1 MALARIPAAMWV
13 ATAAHEGRRR
23 SIRAVFVQQ
32 AAISPVLISVALPRG
47 PTLAP
52 LIRETGVLG
61 LSLLSREERYM
72 TKRWEDKR
80 RGLDDLLDGP
90 EAITLTTG
98 VPLLKRALL
107 VLEGRIVRHLDL
119 EADHELFILQIL
131 GGRALN
137 PESSPARRKRAH
149 GLET

>member
-1 MALARIPAAMWV
+1 MWV
-13 ATAAHEGRRR
+13 ATAAHDGRRR
-23 SIRAVFVQQ
+23 SLRAVFVQQ
-32 AAISPVLISVALPRG
+32 AAVSPLLISVALPRG

-52 LIRETGVLG
+52 LLRESGVLG
-61 LSLLSREERYM
+61 LSLLAREERYM

-90 EAITLTTG
+90 EAFTLTTG
-98 VPLLKRALL
+98 VPLLKRAML

-119 EADHELFILQIL
+119 EADHEMYVLHIV
-131 GGRALN
+131 GGRALS
-137 PESSPARRKRAH
+137 PEASPSRRHRDH